1 MLSLTP
7 KGDLTMKAKKES
19 KKVAFVDR
27 NKEFYLDIQE
37 RMILKIQHA
46 KDNNIHLG
54 DALGYG
60 SGRPGRKGTDAKT
73 VERESVV
80 VRPTNFSTGTEYS
93 GSNYN
98 KFSLAVALNGYK
110 TGWFGTYKQWEA
122 AGCKVIKGSKSY
134 KGRIWLKPEL
144 TEKQEKENE
153 AAKARGDKEPHAEK
167 EDHPAFFNVFN
178 LDQVEG
184 VTPEGIALIKE
195 LQDKLVV
202 QVLKHVRYIPAV
214 ASVPPSD
221 YFGNPWYKI
230 EALDNIKFGTVKIYT
245 DSKYSCGC
253 YNHKLHRVYMPPME
267 TGFKSSGNYYK
278 TLLHELAHSTMK
290 DMSRPISTDHSS
302 ATYAREELIA
312 EMTAWVM
319 SVDLGIFAEDDKHP
333 TAPAYLDHWLSNM
346 KKSPDYLREVMS
358 DVNKICHA
366 IRQAIK

>member
-1 MLSLTP
+1 M
-7 KGDLTMKAKKES
+7 AKKKAPKAPKS
-19 KKVAFVDR
+19 VAFVDR

-37 RMILKIQHA
+37 KMILKIQHA

-60 SGRPGRKGTDAKT
+60 RGRPGKKGKDAKT
-73 VERESVV
+73 VERDSVV

-122 AGCKVIKGSKSY
+122 AGCKVTKGSKSY

-195 LQDKLVV
+195 LQEKLIV
-202 QVLKHVRYIPAV
+202 QILKRVQYTPAV
-214 ASVPPSD
+214 ASVPESD
-221 YFGNPWYKI
+221 FFGNPWYRI
-230 EALDNIKFGTVKIYT
+230 EFLDNIKLGTVKVFVN
-245 DSKYSCGC
+245 SKHRYGC
-253 YNHKLHRVYMPPME
+253 YDPRLHHIHMPEME
-267 TGFKSSGNYYK
+267 TGFKSSNHFYK

-290 DMSRPISTDHSS
+290 DMKRTCSTDQSS
-302 ATYAREELIA
+302 ESYAHEELIA

-319 SVDLGIFAEDDKHP
+319 CVDLGIFSEEEDKFS

-346 KKSPDYLREVMS
+346 KKGPDYLREVMTE
-358 DVNKICHA
+358 VNKICHA